1 MWLIY
6 IVEVLFINIFAM
18 NMIVAII
25 DGTYNDVMDQ
35 KEKYVYRNKAQVNL
49 ESFELLQYLPWFK
62 TTDEIRSVIITTF
75 VQEDDD
81 TMVEHGGEEEMEAL
95 MDKIETE
102 FDKLTHQFKKQKHLD
117 EKLEKTVYDQ

>member
-102 FDKLTHQFKKQKHLD
+102 FDKLTHQFKK
-117 EKLEKTVYDQ
+117 